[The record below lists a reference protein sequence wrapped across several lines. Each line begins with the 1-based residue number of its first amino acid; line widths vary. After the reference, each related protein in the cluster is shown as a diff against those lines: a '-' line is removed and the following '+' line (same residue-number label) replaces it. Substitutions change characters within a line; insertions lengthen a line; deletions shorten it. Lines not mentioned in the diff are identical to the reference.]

1 MDALEVT
8 RLILLALHIL
18 GLAANIGAFFVQIR
32 KKNDYNLTPMLAGA
46 ITQLVT
52 GVALV
57 AVRES
62 ADLGVNSTKI
72 AVKLIIAIVVLAAV
86 IVAVVQQRRG
96 KNASPWF
103 HTAGGLAVVNVLVA
117 VLWQ

>member
-1 MDALEVT
+1 MDALEIT

-18 GLAANIGAFFVQIR
+18 GLAAIIGAFLVQLR
-32 KKNDYNLTPMLAGA
+32 KKSDYNLSPMLAGA

-86 IVAVVQQRRG
+86 IVAMVQQRRG

-117 VLWQ
+117 VFWQ

>member
-1 MDALEVT
+1 MDALEIT

-18 GLAANIGAFFVQIR
+18 GLAAIIGAFFVQIR
-32 KKNDYNLTPMLAGA
+32 KKSDYNLSPMLAGA

-57 AVRES
+57 AVREA

-86 IVAVVQQRRG
+86 IVAMVQQRRG

-103 HTAGGLAVVNVLVA
+103 QTAGGLAVVNVLVA